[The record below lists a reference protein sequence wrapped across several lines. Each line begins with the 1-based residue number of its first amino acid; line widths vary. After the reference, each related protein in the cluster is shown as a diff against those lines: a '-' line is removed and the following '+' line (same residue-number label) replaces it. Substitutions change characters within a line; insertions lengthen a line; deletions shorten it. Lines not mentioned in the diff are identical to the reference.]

1 MKRSSLQIKL
11 LSKTGEVLS
20 TVNAFSGQVTVLRAV
35 SQLDLAPYRRA
46 LAGIPGS
53 EKFAVTYNGETF
65 DPSSANQIGFGEH
78 FSQDSRRVSEYLK
91 DNGVPEQTLEALVVS
106 YGLER
111 AIDLRCSS
119 ITPCEE
125 RRVRLLSA
133 SYQPERPLLLHEPFE
148 PIASQWREKFA
159 ALLTSFA
166 RTANQIVLVTGTS
179 YRPDSWIDNE
189 YIARL
194 QVGETIQKTIGFTSG
209 VSGSEPLMAQLRE
222 MMKEKK
228 AADEKTEQQANTP
241 SPQEPVAKPFQSA
254 PASLARPIMVGS
266 LGIII
271 VGGLAIFLAR
281 NLTPRT
287 NTDTATLQA
296 TPSNQ
301 TLQTPISPPA
311 PTQAVAETFTAAP
324 EPPKATKALDT
335 YPEEIKVAILAA
347 FEGGAS
353 ININASESVANKS
366 QTDAPNSNLFSLLE
380 SVGSGEL
387 SPQLNDTAPNMP
399 PEENSDLSE
408 EARRDQIRQRFLDA
422 IRRAEAN

>member
-53 EKFAVTYNGETF
+53 EKFAVTLNGETF
-65 DPSSANQIGFGEH
+65 DPNSANQIGFGEH

-91 DNGVPEQTLEALVVS
+91 DNGVPDQTLEALVVS

-111 AIDLRCSS
+111 AIDLRCSH

-125 RRVRLLSA
+125 RRVRLLA
-133 SYQPERPLLLHEPFE
+133 ANYQPDRPMLLHEPFE

-159 ALLTSFA
+159 ALITTFA

-179 YRPDSWIDNE
+179 YRPDCWIDNE

-194 QVGETIQKTIGFTSG
+194 QVGETIQKTIGFTAG
-209 VSGSEPLMAQLRE
+209 ASGSEPLMAQLRE
-222 MMKEKK
+222 MMKEGKADPKK
-228 AADEKTEQQANTP
+228 VDPNAENGSAEKPLVAAR
-241 SPQEPVAKPFQSA
+241 SPQ
-254 PASLARPIMVGS
+254 PASLAKPFMIGS
-266 LGIII
+266 LGIIV
-271 VGGLAIFLAR
+271 VGGLAIILANSR
-281 NLTPRT
+281 IKEAMPGTGTVPVTPVIESS
-287 NTDTATLQA
+287 TAASMLQ
-296 TPSNQ
+296 
-301 TLQTPISPPA
+301 
-311 PTQAVAETFTAAP
+311 PTQPQVAEVPTLP
-324 EPPKATKALDT
+324 EVSKTSHSLET

-347 FEGGAS
+347 FEGGSSLNLSSPRGAAS
-353 ININASESVANKS
+353 TDGQSE
-366 QTDAPNSNLFSLLE
+366 TPNSNLFSLLE
-380 SVGSGEL
+380 SVGSNEPSTTFG
-387 SPQLNDTAPNMP
+387 STAPGVP
-399 PEENSDLSE
+399 VESEPELSE

-422 IRRAEAN
+422 IRRAEGS